1 MSGFDPSVRKKKKV
15 DCSKLCPEW
24 DCRQPGEFEGIWVVG
39 EIEDGVISEA
49 SLQMLTPAKDIA
61 SKLQTWIEGVLVGGD
76 REVLEKAAREM
87 IYHGAD
93 KVRILYHPDLAEY
106 SAERYALLLSRE
118 AMKVKPEV
126 IFVAAT
132 LRGRELGPYV
142 ANTLRAGITADCTN
156 FDVDMKTGDVVMIRP
171 PFGAIMLAHIKT
183 PTRRPQMGTARPN
196 VFPVPPRDENRTGE
210 ITWIDLPDV
219 PPKRTELLSVEKIPQ
234 TEIPIEKADYIVSGG
249 RGVATPEMW
258 SLLEE
263 LAKEMGAVVAG
274 SRKAVD
280 MGFIPHEKQVG
291 QTGKTVKPKLYI
303 AVGISGAA
311 QHTFG
316 IREAGTVVAI
326 NMDPD
331 APIFKAADYGIVGD
345 AKEILP
351 LLLEEIRRL
360 KQEKGVSG

>member
-1 MSGFDPSVRKKKKV
+1 MSFDPSVRKKKKV
-15 DCSKLCPEW
+15 DCEKLCPEW
-24 DCRQPGEFEGIWVVG
+24 ECRQPGEFEGIWVIG
-39 EIEDGVISEA
+39 EIEDGKIHEA
-49 SLQMLTPAKDIA
+49 SLQMLTPARDIA
-61 SKLQTWIEGVLVGGD
+61 NKLQTWIEGVLIGGD
-76 REVLEKAAREM
+76 KEALEEAAKEM

-93 KVRILYHPDLAEY
+93 KVRIIYHPDLKVY
-106 SAERYALLLSRE
+106 SADQYALILSE
-118 AMKVKPEV
+118 VAKQVKPEV

-132 LRGRELGPYV
+132 LRGREFGPYI

-196 VFPVPPRDENRTGE
+196 VFPVPERDESREGE
-210 ITWIDLPDV
+210 ITWVELDNV
-219 PPKRTELLSVEKIPQ
+219 PPKRTFLEEVKIIPQ
-234 TEIPIEKADYIVSGG
+234 TEVPIEKADYIVSGG
-249 RGVATPEMW
+249 RGVATKELW

-263 LAKEMGAVVAG
+263 LAKELGAVVAG

-316 IREAGTVVAI
+316 IREAGIVVAI
-326 NMDPD
+326 NKDPD

-345 AKEILP
+345 AKDILP
-351 LLLEEIRRL
+351 LLIEEIRKL
-360 KQEKGVSG
+360 KQQSQKSN